1 MVAILSTII
10 TCSQAISVINR
21 ITNVVGLTPQQKI
34 EIIREIRKVIPSCPV
49 TIQKDV
55 PKSPSTGN

>member
-10 TCSQAISVINR
+10 SCSQAFSLLNR

-34 EIIREIRKVIPSCPV
+34 EIINEVRKVVPSCPV

-55 PKSPSTGN
+55 PK